1 MKIKIIKK
9 NDDYSLEYEV
19 GDIFDT
25 TGMWYG
31 GVHIA
36 GRSGIPVSLD
46 KTEYVVLE
54 DEELEKSGAEGK
66 VSGKKNVEVDNEADS
81 TVSGGKMTHDIRVGD
96 VVRHFKRE
104 WVSEETS
111 EYLYRVIAFATHT
124 ESEEK
129 LVIYQALY
137 APFKTCARP
146 YEMIMSEV
154 EHEKYTEVRQSPLHL
169 FELRQ
174 YCEQHDNKTQGSSD
188 DIGNGFCH
196 EYAVCTHTEG
206 IWEEICQRYDNDD
219 LTKQGEENRLLLF
232 I

>member
-54 DEELEKSGAEGK
+54 DEKLEKSGAEEK
-66 VSGKKNVEVDNEADS
+66 VSGKKNMEVDNEADS
-81 TVSGGKMTHDIRVGD
+81 MVSGGKMAHDIRVGD

-146 YEMIMSEV
+146 FEMFMSEV
-154 EHEKYTEVRQSPLHL
+154 DHEKYPEVRQKYR
-169 FELRQ
+169 FERV
-174 YCEQHDNKTQGSSD
+174 EQ
-188 DIGNGFCH
+188 
-196 EYAVCTHTEG
+196 
-206 IWEEICQRYDNDD
+206 EER
-219 LTKQGEENRLLLF
+219 
-232 I
+232 

>member
-54 DEELEKSGAEGK
+54 DEKLEKSGAEGK
-66 VSGKKNVEVDNEADS
+66 VSGKKSVEVDNKAASAVQCGKETETCADAH
-81 TVSGGKMTHDIRVGD
+81 GICIGD

-137 APFKTCARP
+137 APFQTIARP
-146 YEMIMSEV
+146 YKMFMSEV
-154 EHEKYTEVRQSPLHL
+154 DHEKYPEVRQKYR
-169 FELRQ
+169 FERVELER
-174 YCEQHDNKTQGSSD
+174 
-188 DIGNGFCH
+188 
-196 EYAVCTHTEG
+196 
-206 IWEEICQRYDNDD
+206 
-219 LTKQGEENRLLLF
+219 
-232 I
+232 